1 MLRTPT
7 IAELTYKC
15 KYCGFS
21 TCIKKKGISAN
32 PLQWSVARG
41 ITQTGSYAE
50 GTPPPALFDLECYST
65 NTISFSAESD
75 STPAKLT
82 DSECRL
88 ADKGFVPG
96 ETIVISTESG
106 TNDGTYTLAER
117 GAITRSSLALETGS
131 TLSDEDAATA
141 GTVTISVRTYK
152 PNVTTGCPFCGSLNS
167 K

>member
-1 MLRTPT
+1 LVS
-7 IAELTYKC
+7 ELTYPC
-15 KYCGFS
+15 RVCGM
-21 TCIKKKGISAN
+21 TCIKAKSIPANPTQWGIS
-32 PLQWSVARG
+32 RG

-50 GTPPPALFDLECYST
+50 GTPPPTTFDLEVYET
-65 NTISFSAESD
+65 ATISFSAETD
-75 STPAKLT
+75 TAPAKIA

-96 ETIVISTESG
+96 EAIVISTESG

-117 GAITRSSLALETGS
+117 GAISRASLALATGS

-152 PNVTTGCPFCGSLNS
+152 PNVTTGCSFCGSLNS
-167 K
+167 R